1 MRREE
6 FERYITENQERF
18 YRLAFSYTHNPDAAL
33 DVVQE
38 SILKGIDKFSTLR
51 NPQYMQ
57 TWFYRILVNEC
68 VSWFRHNGKT
78 LPLDETALEERGP
91 KTAEDPQTAQT
102 AIMDLHHALEAL
114 DPKLRAV
121 VELRF
126 FEDMKLEEIAV
137 IMHMNLSTVKSRL
150 YKALKLLRVDLEE
163 EE

>member
-1 MRREE
+1 MRRED
-6 FERYITENQERF
+6 FERYITGNQERF

-38 SILKGIDKFSTLR
+38 AILKGIDKFSTLR

-68 VSWFRHNGKT
+68 VSWFRHSGRAMPVELGT
-78 LPLDETALEERGP
+78 LEEWGP
-91 KTAEDPQTAQT
+91 TTAEDPQRAQT
-102 AIMDLHHALEAL
+102 ASLDLYHALEAL

-126 FEDMKLEEIAV
+126 FEDMKLEDIAA
-137 IMHMNLSTVKSRL
+137 IMHMNLNTVKSRL
-150 YKALKLLRVDLEE
+150 YKALKLLRLELEE
-163 EE
+163 E

>member
-18 YRLAFSYTHNPDAAL
+18 YRLSFSYTHNPDAAL
-33 DVVQE
+33 DIVQE
-38 SILKGIDKFSTLR
+38 AVLKGIAKFSTLR

-68 VSWFRHNGKT
+68 VSWYRRHGKV
-78 LPLDETALEERGP
+78 LPMETSVLEERGP
-91 KTAEDPQTAQT
+91 GTMEDPQAAQ
-102 AIMDLHHALEAL
+102 AAVMDLRHALKAL

-126 FEDMKLEEIAV
+126 FEDMKLEEIAA

-150 YKALKLLRVDLEE
+150 YKALKLLRLDLEE
-163 EE
+163 E